1 MLLLDAINIVL
12 RAVGEG
18 RVQDV
23 DSTHPS
29 VSTAKDLINEAQE
42 LILSQ
47 GLWFNNEYS
56 VTLPKDI
63 NGFVFVPTGTISVT
77 SFLTSY
83 ELLLRGT
90 KLYDPNNN
98 TYDLSALPDVTIN
111 YISNPHFNDLPAL
124 AQQAIAYRAAAD
136 FIADDD
142 GDDVKYKRADGKA
155 QQSAIT
161 LSTEDMKQRRFNAMN
176 SPTTARVRRGIHGAL
191 GGVRSGNTNRR
202 RE

>member
-29 VSTAKDLINEAQE
+29 VETARDLINEAQE
-42 LILSQ
+42 LILAQ

-56 VTLPKDI
+56 VTIPRDNL
-63 NGFVFVPTGTISVT
+63 GHAHVPVGTISVT
-77 SFLTSY
+77 SFVANY

-98 TYDLSALPDVTIN
+98 TYDLSDLPEVIIN
-111 YISNPHFNDLPAL
+111 YISNPHFDDIPVL
-124 AQQAIAYRAAAD
+124 AQQAIAYRAAAE

-142 GDDVKYKRADGKA
+142 GDDVKYKRAHSRA
-155 QQSAIT
+155 EQSAIT
-161 LSTEDMKQRRFNAMN
+161 LATEDMKQRRFNAMN
-176 SPTTARVRRGIHGAL
+176 SPTTARVRSGMHGAS
-191 GGVRSGNTNRR
+191 GGVRSGNTIGGR
-202 RE
+202 

>member
-29 VSTAKDLINEAQE
+29 VEAAKAILNESQE
-42 LILSQ
+42 LILAQ

-56 VTLPKDI
+56 VTLPKDT
-63 NGFVFVPTGTISVT
+63 NGFVYVPSGTISVT
-77 SFLTSY
+77 SFVQGY

-98 TYDLSALPDVTIN
+98 TFDLSLLPDVVIN
-111 YISNPHFNDLPAL
+111 YISNPDFDDIPVL
-124 AQQAIAYRAAAD
+124 AQQAIAYRAAAE

-142 GDDVKYKRADGKA
+142 GDDVKYKRAHSRA
-155 QQSAIT
+155 EQSAIT
-161 LSTEDMKQRRFNAMN
+161 LATENMKQRRFNALN
-176 SPTTARVRRGIHGAL
+176 SPTTARVRSGMHGAL
-191 GGVRSGNTNRR
+191 GGVRSGNTIGGR
-202 RE
+202 